1 MVQQLIDIAVKQDI
15 PAFTRMVIF
24 TSAYILLTGLVHLG
38 YAVLCKKII
47 CRITEAL
54 RFDVFKGILK
64 RNISDFKSV
73 NSADYISALT
83 NDVKLIEDNYCIP
96 LLQGM
101 LGAVELIASAAILI
115 YFSPI
120 VFVTLVVLLVLL
132 TVIPGLFNKILEKR
146 QSNFSKEISKLTIL
160 IKDFMSGFEVIK
172 SYKMI
177 THSEQSFDNEN
188 KATTKSKY
196 SVDAITAA
204 VESVSIVLGSAVLIV
219 VFCVAVYLIIMGNI
233 TVGVLVGVLQVS
245 GQIVNPIQIL
255 SQSIPKIQGSK
266 SVIQRLVDLREYQI
280 ITMTGDKEPTF
291 NNEITVKDLHY
302 KYQDGNEVL
311 CGTQCKFEKGKKYA
325 IVGKSGCGKTTLINL
340 LNGYFDNYTGEILFD
355 GAELHSLDI
364 EKLNEMIAVIHQ
376 NVYMFDATIES
387 NICLYKD
394 VPNESL
400 KRVLEMSG
408 VDTFLNNGRTIDT
421 HVGEN
426 GANLSGGQRQ
436 RIAVARALV
445 QNKPI
450 LILDEGTSAIDLQT
464 AFDIENKLLSIDSL
478 TVITITHSFNPDLLR
493 AYDKVI
499 FMEQGKCTM
508 GTFDELLEHNGTF
521 THFFMLHKDKE
532 KFE

>member
-1 MVQQLIDIAVKQDI
+1 
-15 PAFTRMVIF
+15 
-24 TSAYILLTGLVHLG
+24 
-38 YAVLCKKII
+38 
-47 CRITEAL
+47 
-54 RFDVFKGILK
+54 
-64 RNISDFKSV
+64 
-73 NSADYISALT
+73 
-83 NDVKLIEDNYCIP
+83 
-96 LLQGM
+96 
-101 LGAVELIASAAILI
+101 
-115 YFSPI
+115 
-120 VFVTLVVLLVLL
+120 
-132 TVIPGLFNKILEKR
+132 
-146 QSNFSKEISKLTIL
+146 
-160 IKDFMSGFEVIK
+160 
-172 SYKMI
+172 
-177 THSEQSFDNEN
+177 
-188 KATTKSKY
+188 
-196 SVDAITAA
+196 
-204 VESVSIVLGSAVLIV
+204 
-219 VFCVAVYLIIMGNI
+219 
-233 TVGVLVGVLQVS
+233 
-245 GQIVNPIQIL
+245 
-255 SQSIPKIQGSK
+255 
-266 SVIQRLVDLREYQI
+266 
-280 ITMTGDKEPTF
+280 
-291 NNEITVKDLHY
+291 
-302 KYQDGNEVL
+302 
-311 CGTQCKFEKGKKYA
+311 
-325 IVGKSGCGKTTLINL
+325 
-340 LNGYFDNYTGEILFD
+340 
-355 GAELHSLDI
+355 
-364 EKLNEMIAVIHQ
+364 MIAVIHQ